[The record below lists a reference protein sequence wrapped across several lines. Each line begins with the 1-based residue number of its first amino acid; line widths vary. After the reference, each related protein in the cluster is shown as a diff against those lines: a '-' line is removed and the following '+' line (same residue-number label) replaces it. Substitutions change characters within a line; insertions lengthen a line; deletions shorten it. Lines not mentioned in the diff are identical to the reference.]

1 MPTFEGNAEGGVVLV
16 TSSIAGRTI
25 GGSSMAYSVTKA
37 AQLHLVK
44 CVAKTQ
50 GSKVR
55 CNAVLPGLLL
65 TEWGLEYGEE
75 RIEEL
80 RQAAVLKREVSLGG
94 FFLMAF
100 AFASAVFRWCFFSGM
115 NLLLTMFDFSRHHRQ
130 ISRTVRICSFR
141 WLRTRVL
148 RVSTSKS
155 IPVSPFSTSKGRLH
169 YGENEGFE
177 ARRRFSDWGLEVTK
191 PSERLLM
198 VSGRIAC
205 EMESVISLN
214 NQ

>member
-1 MPTFEGNAEGGVVLV
+1 MVLV

-80 RQAAVLKREVSLGG
+80 RQAAVLKQEVSL
-94 FFLMAF
+94 
-100 AFASAVFRWCFFSGM
+100 SFS
-115 NLLLTMFDFSRHHRQ
+115 LLLLLLLYFDGD
-130 ISRTVRICSFR
+130 IG
-141 WLRTRVL
+141 
-148 RVSTSKS
+148 VS
-155 IPVSPFSTSKGRLH
+155 
-169 YGENEGFE
+169 
-177 ARRRFSDWGLEVTK
+177 
-191 PSERLLM
+191 LL
-198 VSGRIAC
+198 A
-205 EMESVISLN
+205 
-214 NQ
+214 